1 MSSVLAYDFMRN
13 AFLAGFLVSL
23 ACGVVGTYVVVKRL
37 VFISGG
43 ISHTAYG
50 GIGLGYY
57 LGISPMLGAT
67 FFTTLSALGMGL
79 VSHRGRQREDTV
91 IGIMWAV
98 GMAVGIIFV
107 ALSPGYTADLMSY
120 LFGSILTVPGNDL
133 WLMAGLDLVIILVV
147 VLFFED
153 FKAVAFDEEFARV
166 MGVATERIN
175 LLLLFLVALTVVVLI
190 RAVGIILVIA
200 LLSIP
205 AAIAGQFTRNLG
217 QMMGWSTLLG
227 IIFTS
232 TGLYLSYLYNLPSG
246 ATIILVAAAGYL
258 LSLLYAR
265 WQRSARLPVN
275 RLAAREDCEATVV
288 KK

>member
-1 MSSVLAYDFMRN
+1 MSTVLAYDFMRN
-13 AFLAGFLVSL
+13 AFLAGLLVSL
-23 ACGVVGTYVVVKRL
+23 ACGVVGTYVVVKRI

-43 ISHTAYG
+43 IAHTAYG

-67 FFTTLSALGMGL
+67 LFTTLSALGMGMA
-79 VSHRGRQREDTV
+79 SHRARQREDTV

-120 LFGSILTVPGNDL
+120 LFGSILTVPGTDL
-133 WLMAGLDLVIILVV
+133 WLMAGLDLIIIIVV
-147 VLFFED
+147 VLYIED
-153 FKAVAFDEEFARV
+153 FKAVAFDEEFAQV
-166 MGVATERIN
+166 VGLATERLN

-232 TGLYLSYLYNLPSG
+232 TGLFLSYLYNLPSG
-246 ATIILVAAAGYL
+246 ATIILVAAVGYL

-265 WQRSARLPVN
+265 VQRGTRLPANQSV
-275 RLAAREDCEATVV
+275 RRGDCEATIV